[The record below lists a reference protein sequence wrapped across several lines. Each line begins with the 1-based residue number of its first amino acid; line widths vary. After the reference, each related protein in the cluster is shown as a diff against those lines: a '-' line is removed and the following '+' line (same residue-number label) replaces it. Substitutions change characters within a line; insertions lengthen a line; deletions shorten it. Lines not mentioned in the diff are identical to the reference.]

1 MKPIPISTF
10 QRRHRTS
17 TPVGRFMT
25 TQPVRDLYD
34 TVRRLDLEGPADP
47 TDPTPSPTSPT
58 AE

>member
-10 QRRHRTS
+10 QRRHRMTS
-17 TPVGRFMT
+17 LVGRWVVP
-25 TQPVRDLYD
+25 QPVRDLYD